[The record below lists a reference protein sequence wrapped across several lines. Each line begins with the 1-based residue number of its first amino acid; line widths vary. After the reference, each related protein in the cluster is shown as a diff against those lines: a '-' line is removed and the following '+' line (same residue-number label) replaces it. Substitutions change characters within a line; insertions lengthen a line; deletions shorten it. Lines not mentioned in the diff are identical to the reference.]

1 MPRPNIVV
9 TGAGGFLG
17 ERLISALLK
26 RNFIVGA
33 NGSRIPVDGIC
44 AFDQIHTSFEDPRVE
59 VVVGDLSD
67 QTVLPR
73 LIDSSTT
80 SIFHLAAI
88 VSSQAEA
95 EFDLG
100 YAINLDTTRSILEFI
115 RRIGNNQLRF
125 VMTSSVA
132 VYGGVLPAVVTDST
146 VVTPQSS
153 YGCAKAMSDLL
164 VGDYARRGFV
174 DGLTLRLPTVVVRP
188 GKPNRAA
195 SSFASG
201 IIREPIAGEDT
212 VCPVAPSTSL
222 WITSPSAAVAN
233 LIHGHDLSPEA
244 LTSGRILNLPG
255 ISVTV
260 HEMIEALSE
269 RMGEQT
275 ASRIKMQPDEA
286 IQRIVNSWPGQ
297 FDTAYASS
305 LGFVAPANFQMILE
319 QYLQDNET
327 ATRGRS

>member
-26 RNFIVGA
+26 RNFVVGA

-44 AFDQIHTSFEDPRVE
+44 AFDQVHTSFEDPRVE

-125 VMTSSVA
+125 VTTSSVA

-146 VVTPQSS
+146 VVMPQSS
-153 YGCAKAMSDLL
+153 YGSAKAMSDLL

-201 IIREPIAGEDT
+201 IIREPIADEDT

-222 WITSPSAAVAN
+222 WITSR
-233 LIHGHDLSPEA
+233 
-244 LTSGRILNLPG
+244 T
-255 ISVTV
+255 T
-260 HEMIEALSE
+260 M
-269 RMGEQT
+269 
-275 ASRIKMQPDEA
+275 
-286 IQRIVNSWPGQ
+286 SWPMMK
-297 FDTAYASS
+297 
-305 LGFVAPANFQMILE
+305 VARLTLRKLRARFTP
-319 QYLQDNET
+319 
-327 ATRGRS
+327 